1 MPNFDIGPLRG
12 ASAIEQRVTREN
24 RGTTETPQSA
34 RDTGNTAAPS
44 ANLEAGEAPINYDR
58 VAEIKKAIEDGTYPL
73 VPQKIADAM
82 IAAGFLLR
90 TDK

>member
-12 ASAIEQRVTREN
+12 ASAIEQRVARDN
-24 RGTTETPQSA
+24 RGTTETPLST
-34 RDTGNTAAPS
+34 RDTGNAAAPS
-44 ANLEAGEAPINYDR
+44 ANLEAGDPPINYDR